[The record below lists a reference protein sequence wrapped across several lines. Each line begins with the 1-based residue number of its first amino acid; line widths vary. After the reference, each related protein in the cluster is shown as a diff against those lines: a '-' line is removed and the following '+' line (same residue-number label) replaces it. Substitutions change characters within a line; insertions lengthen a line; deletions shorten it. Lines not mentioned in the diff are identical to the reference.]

1 MRKFSDKTKRIIN
14 ERTAEGLREAALL
27 WFVFS
32 ALDALISRRLTVLW
46 GTTNTLGSFVVWLI
60 AIYIEISRRPI

>member
-1 MRKFSDKTKRIIN
+1 VRTLSEKTKRIIN

-32 ALDALISRRLTVLW
+32 ALDALTSRRLTVLW
-46 GTTNTLGSFVVWLI
+46 GTTNTLGSLVVWLI
-60 AIYIEISRRPI
+60 AIYIEISRRQI